1 MAYGTKYR
9 LAYTDNF
16 SQSVQI
22 DLQQDGYSGGVTAVS
37 GAGTPLIINHDT
49 INDFIFEPLLG
60 TWVTVRLLA
69 TSNFL
74 YNEFFTTDSREW
86 KVENTVAGSVTF
98 TGFVSPDNYQ
108 QPYKAAPYHIE
119 IVATDQIGA
128 LRGLPFPT
136 QMSTYDNLLDINII
150 AGCLA
155 QTGLNLNM
163 REGINLYEEN
173 MDQTSADSPLDQCYR
188 DMEAYIND
196 DGTMM
201 DCYTI
206 LRDILL
212 NYQAVIRQV
221 DNEWHIWRPSEQVA
235 AYNRRLWTWS
245 TEAQGWSYTSVASHD
260 PRLTTTAADEAMAT
274 KIRIMNNGS
283 MMILPPWK
291 EYILNR
297 KLKRRESILLNS
309 DWSSWIDENTPQNWS
324 QYNSPV
330 ITRHYDGMKLKAD
343 TAAPYGSIKQVVPLL
358 FTTPMTDSMIRLDFK
373 INLYVPAGEEAQFWM
388 DIKMDGTSTYYYKW
402 DLFGMTVEGG
412 LAAVPV
418 ISIDNSA
425 GAKDY
430 NGSHTIKAVAA
441 QTVDI
446 DDAELSVEIYLVGDS
461 TDVFCILEPL
471 NFAVTNYAVWG
482 NPPENIRE
490 LITVNADNNYIASDI
505 ELLSGYL
512 PEQITY
518 DVSGNLYAPT
528 KNLYLVYGSG
538 TYLDAARTTLLDA
551 WGDSGVALSDI
562 FKEIINNQYEQP
574 TELLTVNIY
583 TKLIKGDTTL
593 IEADHSSNKYFINR
607 IQYDQKHG
615 IYRVELSQLY
625 TIDSLLQETGD
636 YLLQEDGSSLLIL

>member
-16 SQSVQI
+16 SQAVQI
-22 DLQQDGYSGGVTAVS
+22 DLQQDGYSGGITAVS
-37 GAGTPLIINHDT
+37 GAGTPLFINHDT
-49 INDFIFEPLLG
+49 AADFLFEPILG

-86 KVENTVAGSVTF
+86 KCEITIAGAVVY
-98 TGFVSPDNYQ
+98 TGFAAPGQFQ
-108 QPYKAAPYHIE
+108 QPYRAAPYHIE
-119 IVATDQIGA
+119 VIFTDQLGA
-128 LRGLPFPT
+128 LRSLPYPT
-136 QMSTYDNLLDINII
+136 QMTTYENQLDINII
-150 AGCLA
+150 AGCLS

-173 MDQTSADSPLDQCYR
+173 MDQTTADSPLDQCYR
-188 DMEAYIND
+188 DMEAFIND
-196 DGTMM
+196 DGTMV

-221 DNEWHIWRPSEQVA
+221 NNEWHIWRPSEQVA
-235 AYNRRLWTWS
+235 TYQRRLWTWS
-245 TEAQGWSYTSVASHD
+245 TEAQGWTYTSTASFD
-260 PRLTTTAADEAMAT
+260 PRLTTTSATEAMAT
-274 KIRIMNNGS
+274 KVRIMNNGD
-283 MMILPPWK
+283 MMILDPWK
-291 EYILNR
+291 QYVLNR
-297 KLKRRESILLNS
+297 KLKRRVSILLNP
-309 DWSSWIDENTPQNWS
+309 DWSSWIDENTPKNWT
-324 QYNSPV
+324 QKDSPV

-343 TAAPYGSIKQVVPLL
+343 TGAPYGSLKQVVPLL
-358 FTTPMTDSMIRLDFK
+358 FTTPMTDSMIRLDFNV
-373 INLYVPAGEEAQFWM
+373 NLYVPAGEEAQFWM
-388 DIKMDGTSTYYYKW
+388 DIKMAGTSTYYYKW
-402 DLFGMTVEGG
+402 DLFGMTVVGG

-446 DDAELSVEIYLVGDS
+446 GDAELSIEIYLVGDS
-461 TDVFCILEPL
+461 TDAFCILEPL
-471 NFAVTNYAVWG
+471 NFVVTNYAFWG
-482 NPPENIRE
+482 DPPENIEE
-490 LITVNADNNYIASDI
+490 LVTVNADNNYIPSDI
-505 ELLSGYL
+505 EILSGYL

-518 DVSGNLYAPT
+518 DVRGNLYAPT

-551 WGDSGVALSDI
+551 WGDSGVLLSEI
-562 FKEIINNQYEQP
+562 LKEIVNNQYEQP

-583 TKLIKGDTTL
+583 SKLIKGDSTL

-607 IQYDQKHG
+607 TQYDQKHG
-615 IYRVELSQLY
+615 ICRVEITQLY
-625 TIDSLLQETGD
+625 TVGYLLEETGD